1 LQHDAPTA
9 FTRRDSDDMPTRFLW
24 AALLMAAS
32 ILTSGPAA
40 ADDAADIER
49 LFRAGQVDQALRLA
63 DAAIAD
69 KPRHAQVRFLKGVM
83 LTELKRNEEATQI
96 FIALTEDFP
105 ELPDPYN
112 NLAVLYAAN
121 GQLQSAL
128 VALQTAL
135 RNDPKHLAARENLG
149 NVHLALAQEAW
160 VAAQAQSKGEDA
172 ELRRK
177 LRLAREIQ
185 LAPLPAAAQRAPG

>member
-1 LQHDAPTA
+1 MQRSA
-9 FTRRDSDDMPTRFLW
+9 FTRLDTDAMRTRCLCV
-24 AALLMAAS
+24 ALLVAAS
-32 ILTSGPAA
+32 ILGCAPAL
-40 ADDAADIER
+40 ADDAADIEK
-49 LFRAGQVDQALRLA
+49 LFRAGKVEQAMQLA

-112 NLAVLYAAN
+112 NLAVLYAAS

-135 RNDPKHLAARENLG
+135 RNDPRHFAARENLG
-149 NVHLALAQEAW
+149 DVHLALAQEAW
-160 VAAQAQSKGEDA
+160 VAAQVQSKGEDA

-185 LAPLPAAAQRAPG
+185 LAPMPAAARRAPG